1 MLEFNMDDG
10 SVWLVGNLISLA
22 ITAAALYCLYYLI
35 YKQKDKALHM
45 AVSAVG
51 TFLFLSV
58 VCLAGYGQRW
68 WWTAPVLAMILG
80 FGKEIWDKLNPKK
93 KKFDWMDILADAVGV
108 VWVSAVYFIS
118 VR

>member
-1 MLEFNMDDG
+1 
-10 SVWLVGNLISLA
+10 
-22 ITAAALYCLYYLI
+22 
-35 YKQKDKALHM
+35 M

-51 TFLFLSV
+51 TFLFLNV

-68 WWTAPVLAMILG
+68 WWVAPALAMILG
-80 FGKEIWDKLNPKK
+80 FGKEIWDKLNLKK